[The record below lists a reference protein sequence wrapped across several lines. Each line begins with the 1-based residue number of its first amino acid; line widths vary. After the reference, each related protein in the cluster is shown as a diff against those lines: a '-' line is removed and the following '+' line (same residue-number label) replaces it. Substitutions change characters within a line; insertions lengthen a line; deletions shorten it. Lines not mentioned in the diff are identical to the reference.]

1 MQRSYNGQ
9 YIVLPSRWS
18 GFDSHSLLHSQK
30 GKTALPIRSLTKWGI
45 ENQLFQLDRGLAV
58 HWQTTGITPVNDAEP
73 NRKGNKVQ
81 AE

>member
-1 MQRSYNGQ
+1 MVHSVAIRLSKPGLYATVVQLAERQISNLNVAGSYPVSRS
-9 YIVLPSRWS
+9 
-18 GFDSHSLLHSQK
+18 
-30 GKTALPIRSLTKWGI
+30 I